1 MHHAQQTSLMNHQT
15 VSFALLLAGLALVV
29 AADFASAGKPLPA
42 PKRGFVSSQ
51 PAETWEQGLI
61 SGNGTIGA
69 NVLSRP
75 LDETIV
81 FTHERM
87 FLPMGKPVVPPNTA
101 ARLSEVRALID
112 QGKYKEATKL
122 AFDLSGQDGFM
133 YPDPFVPAFDFRI
146 QMEAEGKVKDY
157 MRSVDF
163 QTGEA
168 TVHWADDRGA
178 FERRLFV
185 SRSDGV
191 AVLQITGPKK
201 GSVDC
206 RMQMAPRQPSPKLNP
221 KKRERS
227 AARFKSLTTGL
238 KTTADKSSLTFRN
251 GFTKAYA
258 GSIQSLE

>member
-1 MHHAQQTSLMNHQT
+1 MENQPAMHDVHSHRSNRFLRLA
-15 VSFALLLAGLALVV
+15 FWRALPRWQRRDSTPAGQ
-29 AADFASAGKPLPA
+29 PLPV
-42 PKRGFVSSQ
+42 PERGFVSAE

-61 SGNGTIGA
+61 TGNGTIGA

-87 FLPMGKPVVPPNTA
+87 FLPQGEPVVPPDTA
-101 ARLSEVRALID
+101 ARLPDVRALID
-112 QGKYKEATKL
+112 QGKYQEATQL

-133 YPDPFVPAFDFRI
+133 YPDPFVPAFDLRI
-146 QMEAEGKVKDY
+146 QTEAEGEVTDY
-157 MRSVDF
+157 LRSVDF

-185 SRSDGV
+185 SRADGV
-191 AVLQITGPKK
+191 AVLQITGPER

-206 RMQMAPRQPSPKLNP
+206 RMQMVASPAQPQVEPENGGAVGRPL
-221 KKRERS
+221 RR
-227 AARFKSLTTGL
+227 
-238 KTTADKSSLTFRN
+238 ADHRIGN
-251 GFTKAYA
+251 DRR
-258 GSIQSLE
+258 